1 MPYYRR
7 VGEVPRKRHI
17 RFERPDGGLHSEEL
31 MGVDG
36 FSADSALLYHRRPP
50 TAIVKAEAVDES
62 TAAVEVAANR
72 PLLPRHLRTHALPA
86 GGDAVAGRRLLLA
99 NDDVRLLIAAPA
111 AGPGGVSELYRNAT
125 GDELVYV
132 ESGSATLESVYGALE
147 VRAGDYVV
155 IPTSTTHRWVPNGPG
170 APGGPGVSPGE
181 SGLRL
186 LVLEARGHVRP
197 PRRYLSPA
205 GQFLEH
211 SPYCERD
218 LRAPAEPLLVDDGE
232 TPVLVRTRD
241 GLTRYTY
248 LHHPFDVVGWDGC
261 LYPWAFNIGDFEP
274 IVGRLHQP
282 PPVHQ
287 TFEGPNFVVCSF
299 VPRLFDFHPEA
310 VPVPYNHANVDSDE
324 VLFYVGGDFMS
335 RKGSGIGLG
344 SISLHPAGFIHGP
357 QPGSVEAATGK
368 PGTDEVAVMVD
379 TFRPLGLGPAARETQ
394 DPEYAWTWARGLDR

>member
-1 MPYYRR
+1 MPFYRQ
-7 VGEVPRKRHI
+7 VGDVPRKRHT
-17 RFERPDGGLHSEEL
+17 RFERPGGGLHSEEL
-31 MGVDG
+31 MGVEG
-36 FSADSALLYHRRPP
+36 FSAESALLYHRQPP
-50 TAIVKAEAVDES
+50 TAIVKAEAVDEEP
-62 TAAVEVAANR
+62 AATEVTANR
-72 PLLPRHLRTHALPA
+72 PLLPRHFRTHALRAA
-86 GGDAVAGRRLLLA
+86 GDVVTGRQLLLA

-111 AGPGGVSELYRNAT
+111 GTGPAVARCSGLYRNAI

-132 ESGSATLESVYGALE
+132 ESGSAVLESVYGRLE
-147 VRAGDYVV
+147 VGPGDYVL
-155 IPTSTTHRWVPNGPG
+155 IPTSTTHRWVP
-170 APGGPGVSPGE
+170 AGE
-181 SGLRL
+181 SPFRA
-186 LVLEARGHVRP
+186 LVLEARGHIRP

-211 SPYCERD
+211 APYCERD
-218 LRAPAEPLLVDDGE
+218 LRAPTEPLLVDDGE
-232 TPVLVRTRD
+232 TPVLVRARE

-248 LHHPFDVVGWDGC
+248 RHHPFDVAGWDGC
-261 LYPWAFNIGDFEP
+261 LYPYAFNIADFEP

-299 VPRLFDFHPEA
+299 VPRLFDFHPDA

-357 QPGSVEAATGK
+357 QPGSVEAAIGK
-368 PGTDEVAVMVD
+368 AGTEEVAVMID
-379 TFRPLGLGPAARETQ
+379 TFRPLGLGAAAQATE
-394 DPEYAWTWARGLDR
+394 DPEYAWTWARGLDTC